1 MFKIIILCL
10 FSFVYSGQQLL
21 SPLKLE
27 TTNYGAM
34 KPLSSYQYDSQKSSW
49 KTPFLIGV
57 GVVFVSLLAVA
68 SYSSYEASKVEGER
82 DELNDEYMALKLGDD
97 FEAAKEKWRVKNDE
111 FEQSEMTSY
120 GLFGAAALTGIGGGY
135 VVYAF

>member
-1 MFKIIILCL
+1 M
-10 FSFVYSGQQLL
+10 
-21 SPLKLE
+21 SPLKLAP
-27 TTNYGAM
+27 TSYGAM
-34 KPLSSYQYDSQKSSW
+34 KPLSSYQYDDQKNSW

-82 DELNDEYMALKLGDD
+82 DELYDAYMAVPLGGD
-97 FEAAKEKWRVKNDE
+97 FQTAKESWRSKNE
-111 FEQSEMTSY
+111 EYKQSEMTSY

>member
-10 FSFVYSGQQLL
+10 FSFVYSEQQLL
-21 SPLKLE
+21 SPLRLE
-27 TTNYGAM
+27 TTSYGAM
-34 KPLSSYQYDSQKSSW
+34 KPLSSYQYDNQKGSW

-68 SYSSYEASKVEGER
+68 SYSSYEASKVEAER
-82 DELNDEYMALKLGDD
+82 DELYDAYMAVRLGGD

-111 FEQSEMTSY
+111 YQQSELTSY